1 MLLGA
6 PCQCSRS
13 SREVKRI
20 TNNAV
25 SPMLSIIAELKLGA
39 PTIRVMQLEKTGF
52 FAWRIARAAEAWAG
66 HNWTSR
72 MLYCWSFHR
81 TAEVGFLFASA
92 VTFVAYGTRA
102 ERSAEAG
109 GLMMTYAYVAP
120 FFVSA
125 AFQAR
130 TCPQTCT
137 VMGHVPP
144 IDASLFGP
152 AAALGRW

>member
-1 MLLGA
+1 MAHELIALQLLTVLLDQ
-6 PCQCSRS
+6 PSLSR
-13 SREVKRI
+13 
-20 TNNAV
+20 
-25 SPMLSIIAELKLGA
+25 L
-39 PTIRVMQLEKTGF
+39 
-52 FAWRIARAAEAWAG
+52 
-66 HNWTSR
+66 
-72 MLYCWSFHR
+72 HR

-144 IDASLFGP
+144 IDAPLFGP